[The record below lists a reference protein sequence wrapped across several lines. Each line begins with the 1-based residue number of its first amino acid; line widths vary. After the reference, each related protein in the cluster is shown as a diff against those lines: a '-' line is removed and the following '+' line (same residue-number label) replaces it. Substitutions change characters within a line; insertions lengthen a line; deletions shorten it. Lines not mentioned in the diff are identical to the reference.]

1 MKLVIFLWWFFS
13 FFDKSLF
20 IEKKLQKI
28 TTTTCNMRSYLKCLF
43 SYLEYFQIW
52 QNIFMDGHHLKNI
65 TKLGGGGRKEKKN
78 KNWNPFFDYILQF
91 LKTILPN
98 LVSLEHFFHINHF
111 YLVTL
116 KTFCWYKAKIF
127 LKTN

>member
-1 MKLVIFLWWFFS
+1 
-13 FFDKSLF
+13 
-20 IEKKLQKI
+20 
-28 TTTTCNMRSYLKCLF
+28 
-43 SYLEYFQIW
+43 
-52 QNIFMDGHHLKNI
+52 MDGHHLKNI

-111 YLVTL
+111 YLVRL
-116 KTFCWYKAKIF
+116 KTFC
-127 LKTN
+127 